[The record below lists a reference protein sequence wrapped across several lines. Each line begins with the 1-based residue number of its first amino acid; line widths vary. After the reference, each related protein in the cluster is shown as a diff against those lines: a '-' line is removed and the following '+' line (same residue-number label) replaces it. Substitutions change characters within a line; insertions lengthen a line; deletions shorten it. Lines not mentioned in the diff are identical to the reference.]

1 MGYLDGF
8 KVTFKKWAGTAPTP
22 VGVATMEYP

>member
-8 KVTFKKWAGTAPTP
+8 KVTFRKWAGTRSDT
-22 VGVATMEYP
+22 GRRLTTEY